1 MAKYDGSIKFD
12 TSIDRSN
19 FESGM
24 EKLKSCAL
32 KGMAVIGTSFTA
44 AAGYAVN
51 LASDLQEVQNV
62 VDVTF
67 GDRAADIEA
76 WAKNAAGAFGL
87 SELQA
92 KQFNGTMGAMIKSMG
107 LSESAVLDMSTTLTG
122 LAADFASF
130 YNLEHQEAFD
140 KIRAGISGETE
151 PLKQLGINMSVA
163 NLEAYAL
170 SQGITKSYNAMS
182 QAEQVTLRYN
192 YLLKAGADAQG
203 DFSRTSDSFANQL
216 KIAQLNVSELA
227 AEFGQTLLPI
237 ASKGLGELSSATVE
251 LRTAISDPQLKGAI
265 EDAGELII
273 TLMDS
278 GIDLATAVLP
288 KLIQALGFVGNNMRT
303 VAVAAAVLVAAYK
316 AYAIVQAVTGWIHA
330 NTVALAMNEAGIL
343 GVATAN
349 GIDTAA
355 VTLKNL
361 AVGVLTGQITLATAA
376 HKAWSLVMA
385 ASPIGFVIAGVAALT
400 AGIAALI
407 LTQEK
412 ETEAEKKQRKSINE
426 NAQAIKDATK
436 SYEDFRQQQADT
448 ADQSMA
454 EIGYIENLSKELLK
468 LADDNG
474 KVTDAEKGRAKFILD
489 ELNDALGTEY
499 TMTGNIINQY
509 KTLKDSIYELIE
521 AKKYKILMDEASA
534 NYEQAIKN
542 EADATA
548 KASKAYEALLAARA
562 AYEEKD
568 SSANKDALDKAQKA
582 YNEAQAY
589 VQELMQSTE
598 VYEEASRLAAEQGTA
613 VAVKYLQEQKQAY
626 ADAQNAPKEYAD
638 EAEKALIMA
647 SDTYRQALI
656 NLKQALDVY
665 NESGSESAK
674 ARVMSCIEALEGA
687 KEEFTSA
694 GGEAGTAFLNGFDGT
709 RQEMTGLV
717 DSIKNSLSKA
727 FGKGLVLE
735 NFSIGLADSADLAI
749 EASKDAEA
757 LINAFNDTFDKK
769 IPVIQQSGVELAV
782 TGTNAVANEWTATK
796 LNPIGVNY
804 ALGLAD
810 GINKGKDSVATAAAG
825 LANLAITTPKNL
837 LVIRSPS
844 RVMRDEIGKMI
855 PLGMAAGITE
865 NSDKVVESFDKMLD
879 ILDYHRK
886 FDIISEDE
894 YYTELE
900 KLRDKY
906 FAAGTKEWLDYT
918 EEIYTYQKEQLEKQK
933 ELYKDT
939 YDEIFDYTSDKID
952 AVIEKQEAYSKK
964 LKSYGSLFQK
974 VNIKLDEGDISYY
987 RLADLKMDTEAIK
1000 QYNELMTSARAKV
1013 LESGISESVADSFLA
1028 ELHNFDI
1035 DEGTG
1040 MLNALMTARADELSE
1055 YLKAYEQ
1062 KQSFAESSAA
1072 SMYSSEME
1080 TALDESMKL
1089 MEQKLTEA
1097 GFEIP
1102 ATFFEAGADAADK
1115 FGEAFA
1121 SEIDVELGKIKEKI
1135 EGFKAKIKVDV
1146 EVNSDKSSGST
1157 TVHKY
1162 YGNNSY
1168 YLGGS
1173 AETTAKRL
1181 EAIRNDEEFR
1191 RMSGEGD

>member
-76 WAKNAAGAFGL
+76 WSKNAAGAFGL

-227 AEFGQTLLPI
+227 AEFGDILLPI
-237 ASKGLGELSSATVE
+237 ASQGLKEISGATVE
-251 LRTAISDPQLKGAI
+251 LKTALATPELRGAV
-265 EDAGELII
+265 EDAGGMLI
-273 TLMDS
+273 TL
-278 GIDLATAVLP
+278 IDKGVELATAVIP
-288 KLIQALGFVGNNMRT
+288 PLISVLGFLADNLELITAVTFGS
-303 VAVAAAVLVAAYK
+303 VAAFK
-316 AYAIVQAVTGWIHA
+316 GYAIITSVQAWIAAATPTLNAYTLAVTA
-330 NTVALAMNEAGIL
+330 NTAAEARGITISALLTSTMSAHEL
-343 GVATAN
+343 V
-349 GIDTAA
+349 
-355 VTLKNL
+355 
-361 AVGVLTGQITLATAA
+361 VGALTGKITLATAA
-376 HKAWSLVMA
+376 HALWNKVKLADPTILVTSA
-385 ASPIGFVIAGVAALT
+385 VIGLTVAVAAL
-400 AGIAALI
+400 II
-407 LTQEK
+407 TQEK
-412 ETEAEKKQRKSINE
+412 ELTSTQKIAKANEEVRKSIEDLNSKRE
-426 NAQAIKDATK
+426 QAYQSIEDGAKAELTEANNAIYLKDKLYDLESQVKSGTLSDEEATEKKEEFESVASQLEKLIPGITNALYDETGEINIQKQAIDALVT
-436 SYEDFRQQQADT
+436 SYYDLAV
-448 ADQSMA
+448 AKSMA
-454 EIGYIENLSKELLK
+454 SAYEKK
-468 LADDNG
+468 FQQ
-474 KVTDAEKGRAKFILD
+474 DAEDI
-489 ELNDALGTEY
+489 
-499 TMTGNIINQY
+499 
-509 KTLKDSIYELIE
+509 IE
-521 AKKYKILMDEASA
+521 AQE
-534 NYEQAIKN
+534 
-542 EADATA
+542 T
-548 KASKAYEALLAARA
+548 
-562 AYEEKD
+562 
-568 SSANKDALDKAQKA
+568 LDKAESTYKT
-582 YNEAQAY
+582 AQA
-589 VQELMQSTE
+589 
-598 VYEEASRLAAEQGTA
+598 
-613 VAVKYLQEQKQAY
+613 
-626 ADAQNAPKEYAD
+626 
-638 EAEKALIMA
+638 EAEKANKQGSSKALP
-647 SDTYRQALI
+647 REQARGAGVNQLNAGSAEKEAKEAYEEAETAYKKI
-656 NLKQALDVY
+656 EKRREQNFKNFQKYSNEAKALLEKYTDAGGKTV
-665 NESGSESAK
+665 NESETERTSTVKRETSKQSDAYEKKYQKELKLLKHYRNMEEISEEDYYQK
-674 ARVMSCIEALEGA
+674 
-687 KEEFTSA
+687 
-694 GGEAGTAFLNGFDGT
+694 
-709 RQEMTGLV
+709 
-717 DSIKNSLSKA
+717 
-727 FGKGLVLE
+727 LE
-735 NFSIGLADSADLAI
+735 NL
-749 EASKDAEA
+749 
-757 LINAFNDTFDKK
+757 
-769 IPVIQQSGVELAV
+769 
-782 TGTNAVANEWTATK
+782 
-796 LNPIGVNY
+796 
-804 ALGLAD
+804 
-810 GINKGKDSVATAAAG
+810 
-825 LANLAITTPKNL
+825 
-837 LVIRSPS
+837 
-844 RVMRDEIGKMI
+844 RDEYLQKG
-855 PLGMAAGITE
+855 
-865 NSDKVVESFDKMLD
+865 SD
-879 ILDYHRK
+879 
-886 FDIISEDE
+886 
-894 YYTELE
+894 
-900 KLRDKY
+900 
-906 FAAGTKEWLDYT
+906 EWLSAT

-952 AVIEKQEAYSKK
+952 AVIEKQEVYSKK

-987 RLADLKMDTEAIK
+987 RLADLKKDTEAIK
-1000 QYNELMTSARAKV
+1000 QYNELMNSARAKV
-1013 LESGISESVADSFLA
+1013 LESGISESAAASFLA

-1102 ATFFEAGADAADK
+1102 ATFFEAGTDAADK

-1146 EVNSDKSSGST
+1146 EVNSDKSSGGT